1 MNDISPQRIETTW
14 NLSECMTKAL
24 PRETIER
31 VVAMS
36 HAAVETQWVRDWIK
50 MGFEPLDEKGTC
62 TLHSPVIAMC
72 QTGKFKVCTV
82 YMQYFFSPI
91 IYEAKTS
98 ANRHL
103 VNSGAKPKR
112 LHHIRT

>member
-50 MGFEPLDEKGTC
+50 MGFEPLIKEPTMMGDSDQATRC
-62 TLHSPVIAMC
+62 V
-72 QTGKFKVCTV
+72 
-82 YMQYFFSPI
+82 
-91 IYEAKTS
+91 
-98 ANRHL
+98 
-103 VNSGAKPKR
+103 
-112 LHHIRT
+112 